1 MSLKFCL
8 RRHILIHL
16 SDSVRFHVVH
26 SAIYKQNMS
35 GNNGTVK
42 VHPDDKEVVIEE
54 DTTVK
59 LKRELQ
65 LHNGV
70 AIIVGVIVGSGIF
83 ISPKGVLTESGS
95 VGLSLIVWVLCGV
108 ISLVGAMCYAELGTM
123 ILKSGADY
131 AYIMEAFGHFPAFLY
146 LWVAIMI
153 IIPTGNA
160 ITAQT
165 FAYYVLEP
173 LFPDCEAPGEAVTLL
188 AAVCITLLTFVNAW
202 NVKMA
207 ARVQDVFTITKVLA
221 LVVIIITGI
230 VYLFIGDRESFEEP
244 FENSETSLGKIAL
257 SFYSGLFSYAGWNY
271 LNFVTEELKN
281 PYKNLPRAIGISI
294 PLVTVIYVLANIAY
308 FAVLT
313 PAEMLASKA
322 TAVTF
327 AGRTLGVMAWI
338 MPVFVACS
346 TFGSVNGA
354 IFTSSRLYFVGA
366 RQGHLPDF
374 LATLNINLFTPLPSL
389 LFGCLMSLVMLCS
402 RDVQV
407 LINYAAF
414 VETLFVTISIAG
426 LIYMRYKFPK
436 RERPIK
442 VAILLPIFFIF
453 ICVFLLLMPLT
464 IDANEVLWGIIM
476 ILSGVPVYLLGVAW
490 RNKPR
495 AFTGLVD
502 SFTVLSQKV
511 LLTVREEMKE
521 D

>member
-1 MSLKFCL
+1 MSE
-8 RRHILIHL
+8 
-16 SDSVRFHVVH
+16 
-26 SAIYKQNMS
+26 
-35 GNNGTVK
+35 NGTAK

-54 DTTVK
+54 DTAIK
-59 LKRELQ
+59 LKKELH

-70 AIIVGVIVGSGIF
+70 AIIVGIIVGSGIF
-83 ISPKGVLTESGS
+83 ISPKGVLMESGS
-95 VGLSLIVWVLCGV
+95 VGMSLIVWVLCGV
-108 ISLVGAMCYAELGTM
+108 ISLVGAICYAELGTM

-146 LWVAIMI
+146 LWVAIII

-221 LVVIIITGI
+221 LVIIIVTGM
-230 VYLFIGDRESFEEP
+230 VYLYIGDRESFKEP
-244 FENSETSLGKIAL
+244 FENSETELGRIAL

-281 PYKNLPRAIGISI
+281 PYRNLPRAIGISI
-294 PLVTVIYVLANIAY
+294 PLVTFIYVLANVAY

-313 PAEMLASKA
+313 PAEMIASKA

-374 LATLNINLFTPLPSL
+374 LATLNMKFFTPLPSL
-389 LFGCLMSLVMLCS
+389 LFGCFMSLVMLCS
-402 RDVQV
+402 RDIQV

-414 VETLFVTISIAG
+414 VETLFITISIAG
-426 LIYMRYKFPK
+426 LLYMRYKFPE

-442 VAILLPIFFIF
+442 VFILLPIFFIF

-476 ILSGVPVYLLGVAW
+476 VLTGVPVYLLGITW
-490 RNKPR
+490 KNKPR
-495 AFTGLVD
+495 VFSEFID
-502 SFTVLSQKV
+502 SFTVLTQKI

>member
-1 MSLKFCL
+1 MSLKFCV

-16 SDSVRFHVVH
+16 SDSVQFHVVH

-230 VYLFIGDRESFEEP
+230 VYLFI
-244 FENSETSLGKIAL
+244 
-257 SFYSGLFSYAGWNY
+257 
-271 LNFVTEELKN
+271 
-281 PYKNLPRAIGISI
+281 
-294 PLVTVIYVLANIAY
+294 
-308 FAVLT
+308 
-313 PAEMLASKA
+313 
-322 TAVTF
+322 
-327 AGRTLGVMAWI
+327 
-338 MPVFVACS
+338 
-346 TFGSVNGA
+346 VNMNK
-354 IFTSSRLYFVGA
+354 SSRQIQTHDL
-366 RQGHLPDF
+366 R
-374 LATLNINLFTPLPSL
+374 
-389 LFGCLMSLVMLCS
+389 S
-402 RDVQV
+402 R
-407 LINYAAF
+407 
-414 VETLFVTISIAG
+414 S
-426 LIYMRYKFPK
+426 
-436 RERPIK
+436 PI
-442 VAILLPIFFIF
+442 L
-453 ICVFLLLMPLT
+453 
-464 IDANEVLWGIIM
+464 
-476 ILSGVPVYLLGVAW
+476 
-490 RNKPR
+490 
-495 AFTGLVD
+495 
-502 SFTVLSQKV
+502 
-511 LLTVREEMKE
+511 
-521 D
+521 

>member
-1 MSLKFCL
+1 MSLKFFL

-16 SDSVRFHVVH
+16 SDSVQFHVVH

-188 AAVCITLLTFVNAW
+188 AAVCISKYTLINIFSRQSF
-202 NVKMA
+202 
-207 ARVQDVFTITKVLA
+207 RV
-221 LVVIIITGI
+221 
-230 VYLFIGDRESFEEP
+230 
-244 FENSETSLGKIAL
+244 
-257 SFYSGLFSYAGWNY
+257 
-271 LNFVTEELKN
+271 
-281 PYKNLPRAIGISI
+281 
-294 PLVTVIYVLANIAY
+294 
-308 FAVLT
+308 
-313 PAEMLASKA
+313 AEMMQHFTRRFCDDA
-322 TAVTF
+322 
-327 AGRTLGVMAWI
+327 I
-338 MPVFVACS
+338 HS
-346 TFGSVNGA
+346 T
-354 IFTSSRLYFVGA
+354 R
-366 RQGHLPDF
+366 
-374 LATLNINLFTPLPSL
+374 
-389 LFGCLMSLVMLCS
+389 
-402 RDVQV
+402 
-407 LINYAAF
+407 
-414 VETLFVTISIAG
+414 
-426 LIYMRYKFPK
+426 
-436 RERPIK
+436 
-442 VAILLPIFFIF
+442 
-453 ICVFLLLMPLT
+453 
-464 IDANEVLWGIIM
+464 
-476 ILSGVPVYLLGVAW
+476 
-490 RNKPR
+490 
-495 AFTGLVD
+495 
-502 SFTVLSQKV
+502 
-511 LLTVREEMKE
+511 
-521 D
+521 

>member
-1 MSLKFCL
+1 
-8 RRHILIHL
+8 
-16 SDSVRFHVVH
+16 
-26 SAIYKQNMS
+26 
-35 GNNGTVK
+35 
-42 VHPDDKEVVIEE
+42 
-54 DTTVK
+54 
-59 LKRELQ
+59 
-65 LHNGV
+65 
-70 AIIVGVIVGSGIF
+70 
-83 ISPKGVLTESGS
+83 
-95 VGLSLIVWVLCGV
+95 
-108 ISLVGAMCYAELGTM
+108 
-123 ILKSGADY
+123 
-131 AYIMEAFGHFPAFLY
+131 
-146 LWVAIMI
+146 
-153 IIPTGNA
+153 
-160 ITAQT
+160 
-165 FAYYVLEP
+165 
-173 LFPDCEAPGEAVTLL
+173 
-188 AAVCITLLTFVNAW
+188 
-202 NVKMA
+202 MA

-389 LFGCLMSLVMLCS
+389 VFGCLMSLVMLCS

-495 AFTGLVD
+495 AFTGFVD